1 MRRVA
6 FKTLGC
12 RLNQAETAGMAASFE
27 ARGFSRVP
35 YGQPCEVCV
44 IHGCAVTRL
53 AERQSLRLVRAAAAL
68 PGKPFVVLAGCAA
81 EMKAHEGLREAG
93 ADLLAGQADKARL
106 ADLVIAA
113 LGLDPVPET
122 GNTGLPH
129 FDGHRAFLKAQDGC
143 DFHCAYCIVPSLRG
157 APVSRPLK
165 DLVREAERAVE
176 AGYREVVLTG
186 ANLGLWREGGRRLP
200 HLVEMVAGL
209 PGLGRLRLGSIEVST
224 VERDV
229 ARAMAGH
236 PRICAFLH
244 LPLQSGDDGI
254 LAAMGRRYT
263 AAQYRAAA
271 EAAAALLPRLGL
283 GTDVIAGFPGETD
296 AAFARTLALLDE
308 LPVSNI
314 HAFPYSRR
322 PGTRAADLPGAV
334 PHAVKKARVAELL
347 ALRTKKRAAFA
358 STFSGQTAEVL
369 VEGKG
374 TRETG
379 IGWTAEYLEARVAGA
394 PPPGAL
400 VTLRVQSVE
409 GAVLHGRSAA
419 HEPN

>member
-1 MRRVA
+1 
-6 FKTLGC
+6 
-12 RLNQAETAGMAASFE
+12 
-27 ARGFSRVP
+27 
-35 YGQPCEVCV
+35 
-44 IHGCAVTRL
+44 
-53 AERQSLRLVRAAAAL
+53 
-68 PGKPFVVLAGCAA
+68 
-81 EMKAHEGLREAG
+81 
-93 ADLLAGQADKARL
+93 
-106 ADLVIAA
+106 
-113 LGLDPVPET
+113 
-122 GNTGLPH
+122 
-129 FDGHRAFLKAQDGC
+129 
-143 DFHCAYCIVPSLRG
+143 
-157 APVSRPLK
+157 
-165 DLVREAERAVE
+165 
-176 AGYREVVLTG
+176 
-186 ANLGLWREGGRRLP
+186 
-200 HLVEMVAGL
+200 MVAGL

-296 AAFARTLALLDE
+296 AAFARTLALLDA